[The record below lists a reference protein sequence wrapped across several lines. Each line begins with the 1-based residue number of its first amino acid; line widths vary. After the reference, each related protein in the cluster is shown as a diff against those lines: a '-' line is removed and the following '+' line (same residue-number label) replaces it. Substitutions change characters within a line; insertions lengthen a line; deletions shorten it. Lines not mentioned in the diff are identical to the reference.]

1 MIGPTEL
8 KLWPFKDTFNPGYR
22 QFVYIILC
30 LTTPLPYRAATNNLE
45 KPVAFLLDRSP
56 NQPLHNLDTYDT
68 PLLTA
73 SRNNN
78 LQIVTMLLSHSP
90 NLIFIQDGHSK
101 RSALHLA
108 CSRGKIEMV
117 EAILTAL
124 DRVIQHNAG
133 KHQQKYTL
141 DFLDDLNR
149 TPLFN
154 ACYYGYTDIVEL
166 LIQFQ
171 KERKE
176 VLVLNVNSAIKVSQ
190 RTPLHVAVKKGAV
203 EIVKILLSTEDIEIS
218 PEARPSKDTHKQ
230 LVHLIQKQRH
240 GRMLPSDMSIDEN
253 EGPSSDPSS
262 PEKRLV
268 PPRKKSP
275 TTPASSWSN
284 LQQQLPLTNSSES
297 PSSGLHTPTD
307 EVKSPGSD
315 RYAFTLPN
323 KQRPGDRKVSTDST
337 DSGGRPNRSITGVVS
352 PGESSIAVFLGH
364 TGKLEVLPK
373 DTTSGY
379 TNFDKL
385 LVTPLAE
392 ACVYGKEAI
401 VRTLLERGAKDV
413 GGLSCRIAHLL
424 QNIELMQLI
433 LSFDCSLVEPTK
445 EQKNKYGKRAPHWL
459 HLLWSSKLLPQCSG
473 SWFTD
478 NVTFHPLL
486 INDSGDTGTYGR
498 TRRRGTPEI
507 PQVTRVHA
515 NRILEISLDSN
526 SLTEVPIEIFKLPE
540 VHEIN
545 VSRNSITKLPEV
557 FLTPNAGGLSGWE
570 CTQLVDLNI
579 SRNKLQSLP
588 SCVWLL
594 PKLQSL
600 RAANNELASLLPND
614 SKIDEDSLT
623 QSLSMIDVSNNKL
636 QAIPD
641 FVFKFKQLKQVNVSS
656 NSLTSIPETLWLCKS
671 LQELDLSKNK
681 LTVLPWC
688 EPEKSM
694 EDSREILTL
703 GPSGVFGLAADRVIA
718 GVDYVNP
725 ILMPQDM
732 PSLHRQPSVFKPI
745 SDPGLITPISA
756 VESCDYSSLSKLNL
770 AKNSFTFYPEAL
782 PCLAPNLTELDV
794 SDNTFDQIDIQF
806 IPQSMK
812 KFSARRCGI
821 KRFGNVI
828 DNKMHTAVTNS
839 CRYVDTFGQPCQ
851 HRVHTRLRCLN
862 NLHLTK
868 NKLQHLQLTHHK
880 PHDSSSSDN
889 DHGAK
894 EKVYSVNLAS
904 FDLLYPVLEGL
915 DISCNDLRGMFNPNI
930 GYQQHLQWIW
940 LNGNDN
946 LEMLPLE
953 FAHLKNTRQFTELQF
968 CDLPRL
974 TDPPQEYRSD
984 TVSLSH
990 LLSYMRSRLKE

>member
-1 MIGPTEL
+1 
-8 KLWPFKDTFNPGYR
+8 
-22 QFVYIILC
+22 
-30 LTTPLPYRAATNNLE
+30 
-45 KPVAFLLDRSP
+45 
-56 NQPLHNLDTYDT
+56 
-68 PLLTA
+68 
-73 SRNNN
+73 
-78 LQIVTMLLSHSP
+78 
-90 NLIFIQDGHSK
+90 
-101 RSALHLA
+101 
-108 CSRGKIEMV
+108 MV
-117 EAILTAL
+117 DAILTAL

-133 KHQQKYTL
+133 KHHQKYTL
-141 DFLDDLNR
+141 DFMDDLNR

-154 ACYYGYTDIVEL
+154 ACYYGFTDIVER
-166 LIQFQ
+166 LIKFQ
-171 KERKE
+171 KERKD
-176 VLVLNVNSAIKVSQ
+176 VLTLNVNSAIKSSQ

-240 GRMLPSDMSIDEN
+240 GRMLPSDMSFDETN
-253 EGPSSDPSS
+253 EPSSDPCS
-262 PEKRLV
+262 PEKQFI
-268 PPRKKSP
+268 PSQNKSSATP
-275 TTPASSWSN
+275 TPTSSWSN
-284 LQQQLPLTNSSES
+284 LQQPLTNSSES

-307 EVKSPGSD
+307 EVKSPPAGSE
-315 RYAFTLPN
+315 RVHAFTMP
-323 KQRPGDRKVSTDST
+323 KQRPSDRKISTDST
-337 DSGGRPNRSITGVVS
+337 DSGSRPIRSISGAVS
-352 PGESSIAVFLGH
+352 PGESSIGVFLGH

-373 DTTSGY
+373 DTNSGY
-379 TNFDKL
+379 TIFDKL

-392 ACVYGKEAI
+392 ACVYGKKDI
-401 VRTLLERGAKDV
+401 VRTLLERGAKDA

-424 QNIELMQLI
+424 QNTELMQLI

-445 EQKNKYGKRAPHWL
+445 EQKKKYGKRAPHWL

-473 SWFTD
+473 TWFSD
-478 NVTFHPLL
+478 DVIFRPVL
-486 INDSGDTGTYGR
+486 ISDSGDTGTYGR
-498 TRRRGTPEI
+498 SRREGTPEI
-507 PQVTRVHA
+507 PQLTTVHS
-515 NRILEISLDSN
+515 NRILDISLDTN
-526 SLTEVPIEIFKLPE
+526 SLTEVPIEVFKLPE

-545 VSRNSITKLPEV
+545 LSRNAITKLPEAV
-557 FLTPNAGGLSGWE
+557 LTPNAGLLLGWE
-570 CTQLVDLNI
+570 CTNLVDLNI

-600 RAANNELASLLPND
+600 RVANNELASLLPNL
-614 SKIDEDSLT
+614 SNIDVDSLT
-623 QSLSMIDVSNNKL
+623 QSLSFIDVSNNKL
-636 QAIPD
+636 KAIPD
-641 FVFKFKQLKQVNVSS
+641 FVFKFKQLKQVNISS

-688 EPEKSM
+688 EPEDSM
-694 EDSREILTL
+694 EDSRDIQVSTR
-703 GPSGVFGLAADRVIA
+703 GPSGMFGLADRVIG

-725 ILMPQDM
+725 ISVKDAS
-732 PSLHRQPSVFKPI
+732 SLRRQPSVFHNVTPI
-745 SDPGLITPISA
+745 SDPGATSTVSA
-756 VESCDYSSLSKLNL
+756 IETCDYSSLSKLNL
-770 AKNSFTFYPEAL
+770 AKNKFTFYPEAL
-782 PCLAPNLTELDV
+782 PCLAPNLTDLDV
-794 SDNTFDQIDIQF
+794 SDNKFEQIDIQF

-821 KRFGNVI
+821 KRFGNVM
-828 DNKMHTAVTNS
+828 DKKMHAIVTHS
-839 CRYVDTFGQPCQ
+839 CRHGDTFGHPCQ
-851 HRVHTRLRCLN
+851 HRAHTRLRCIN

-868 NKLQHLQLTHHK
+868 NKLQHLQLIHHK
-880 PHDSSSSDN
+880 PHDVSSPDN
-889 DHGAK
+889 DHGAE
-894 EKVYSVNLAS
+894 EKVYSVNLTS
-904 FDLLYPVLEGL
+904 LDLLYPVLEGL
-915 DISCNDLRGMFNPNI
+915 DVSYNDLRGLFNPNI